1 MINRQ
6 LKPSLST
13 SELDSK
19 SVESEFTGHYS
30 LLSPREMTVE
40 PLLCCIRDTY
50 WKILMNSR
58 YPILIN
64 YNVNFQSFIQRRR
77 NQDNLR
83 DLFSLSAVLRERSR
97 MADLIKAQSPA
108 TAVFPDLGFSGDE
121 VPEEENHDLIFLLTG
136 CFYEKAFM

>member
-1 MINRQ
+1 
-6 LKPSLST
+6 
-13 SELDSK
+13 
-19 SVESEFTGHYS
+19 
-30 LLSPREMTVE
+30 
-40 PLLCCIRDTY
+40 
-50 WKILMNSR
+50 MNSR

-64 YNVNFQSFIQRRR
+64 YNVYSPQSFIQRRR

-121 VPEEENHDLIFLLTG
+121 VPLKKSTTLFFVNRLVLVRESVQVRRTISL
-136 CFYEKAFM
+136 M

>member
-30 LLSPREMTVE
+30 LLSPQEMTVE

-64 YNVNFQSFIQRRR
+64 YNVNSQSFIQRRR

-97 MADLIKAQSPA
+97 MADLIRDQSPA

-121 VPEEENHDLIFLLTG
+121 VLLKKITTL
-136 CFYEKAFM
+136 FFVNRLVL

>member
-1 MINRQ
+1 
-6 LKPSLST
+6 
-13 SELDSK
+13 
-19 SVESEFTGHYS
+19 
-30 LLSPREMTVE
+30 
-40 PLLCCIRDTY
+40 
-50 WKILMNSR
+50 MNSR

-64 YNVNFQSFIQRRR
+64 YNVNSQSFIQRRR

-97 MADLIKAQSPA
+97 MAELIRDQSPA